1 MIKVRF
7 IESWAFTCVERE
19 EEVKPLDA
27 HSMPKEPSTEILHRL
42 QPLLPKKKDKKGS
55 KQDSKRIQNRSINT
69 FLRHSRVKQVNCFCF
84 LFIFSLLFL
93 NSFEHV

>member
-7 IESWAFTCVERE
+7 IESWAFCVERE

-42 QPLLPKKKDKKGS
+42 QPLSPKKDKKGS
-55 KQDSKRIQNRSINT
+55 KKEISKT
-69 FLRHSRVKQVNCFCF
+69 FDLKVS
-84 LFIFSLLFL
+84 
-93 NSFEHV
+93 